1 MDFIHHRFDATL
13 LATLAGLRDRREKF
27 QRLLADRST
36 NARVTVRGK
45 APRADLKRQ
54 YRGTF
59 AISTGL
65 SLALHAILFVVHPTF
80 EIRPIVLPADQI
92 VIQMENIPETRQ
104 IRRPPPLARPAMP
117 IEVGE
122 EDDVPDDVTIT
133 STDLDFDQVFI
144 DLPPP
149 PPGSRMLAHIDDE
162 ETGALEFWQVEVKP
176 KVLVRVPPRYPEL
189 ARKVGLEG
197 SVFIRILIGSN
208 GRVRKAILVR
218 GDEIFRQAAADAV
231 MQWVFDPAI
240 QNLTPVAVWA
250 VLPMEF
256 NLTDD

>member
-1 MDFIHHRFDATL
+1 MNVIHRRFDATL
-13 LATLAGLRDRREKF
+13 LATLAGLRAGREQF
-27 QRLLADRST
+27 QRLLADRPTS
-36 NARVTVRGK
+36 ARVTVRGK

-54 YRGTF
+54 YSRVF
-59 AISTGL
+59 AASAAL
-65 SLALHAILFVVHPTF
+65 SLGLHAALFIMHPTF
-80 EIRPIVLPADQI
+80 EIRPVAPLADQI

-104 IRRPPPLARPAMP
+104 IRLPPPLARPAVP

-122 EDDVPDDVTIT
+122 DDDVPDDVTIE

-149 PPGSRMLAHIDDE
+149 PPGSRMLADIDDE
-162 ETGALEFWQVEVKP
+162 EKGALEFWQVEVKP
-176 KVLVRVPPRYPEL
+176 EPVSIEPPRYPEL

-197 SVFIRILIGSN
+197 RVLVRILIGSD
-208 GRVRKAILVR
+208 GKVRKAILMQ
-218 GDEIFRQAAADAV
+218 GDEIFRKAATEAV
-231 MQWVFDPAI
+231 LQWVFKPAV
-240 QNLTPVAVWA
+240 QNLTHVAVWA